1 MRGSLGVRSPF
12 GLTDRRRYLILADD
26 LCDVASK
33 TAQGVLRYG
42 HDDVVAVIDARNA
55 GRRTSDL
62 LLSVRHDAPIIAS
75 FAEAADSGANALLVG
90 VAPDGGTL
98 PSAFRS
104 DILAAIDAGMQVVS
118 GLHEL
123 LSNDA
128 EFVAHAKRSG
138 ATLWD
143 VRVPTAAP
151 TIFSGRAYTV
161 PQTVVLT
168 VGSDCAVGKMTAT
181 LEIERAAKR
190 ARVNAEF
197 VATGQTGILIAGKG
211 TAVDHVISDFV
222 AGAAEELV
230 CDVPAD
236 VSYTLVEGQGSI
248 FHPAYAAVTF
258 GLILGCAPDML
269 VLCHEAGRTSIHGFP
284 EARIPSLSE
293 LVEAHAAYLA
303 MVKPAPTVA
312 IVLNTASLSADD
324 ARAAIAAA
332 EAETG
337 IPVDDLVRFGG
348 DRIWAAIDSAARLL
362 EKGNR
367 LAKRLS
373 S

>member
-1 MRGSLGVRSPF
+1 MGSSIG
-12 GLTDRRRYLILADD
+12 RRYLILADD
-26 LCDVASK
+26 LGSVASK

-42 HDDVVAVIDARNA
+42 HDEVVAVIDAQNA
-55 GRRTSDL
+55 GKRASDL
-62 LLSVRHDAPIIAS
+62 LPSVRHDAPILAS
-75 FAEAADSGANALLVG
+75 YSEAAGLGADALLVG
-90 VAPDGGTL
+90 VAPDGGNL
-98 PSAFRS
+98 PNTFRS
-104 DILAAIDAGMQVVS
+104 AILAAIDAGMEIVS

-123 LSNDA
+123 LGNDA
-128 EFVAHAKRSG
+128 EFATRAKQSG

-143 VRVPTAAP
+143 VRVPTAAHK
-151 TIFSGRAYTV
+151 IFSGRAYSV

-190 ARVNAEF
+190 ARVNAQF

-230 CDVPAD
+230 CDVPAE
-236 VSYTLVEGQGSI
+236 VSHTLVEGQGSI
-248 FHPAYAAVTF
+248 FHPAYAPVTF
-258 GLILGCAPDML
+258 GLILGSAPDLL
-269 VLCHEAGRTSIHGFP
+269 VLCHEAGRTSINGFP
-284 EARIPSLSE
+284 EARIPSLAD
-293 LVEAHAAYLA
+293 LIEAHARYLA

-312 IVLNTASLSADD
+312 IILNTVSLSDKD

-337 IPVDDLVRFGG
+337 LPADDPVRFGG
-348 DRIWAAIDSAARLL
+348 DRIWAAIDRATQLVK
-362 EKGNR
+362 KGNV

>member
-1 MRGSLGVRSPF
+1 MESSIG
-12 GLTDRRRYLILADD
+12 RRYLILTDD

-42 HDDVVAVIDARNA
+42 HDDVVAVIDAKNA
-55 GRRTSDL
+55 GKRTSDL
-62 LLSVRHDAPIIAS
+62 LLSVRHDSPILAS
-75 FAEAADSGANALLVG
+75 FLEAADLDANALLVG
-90 VAPDGGTL
+90 IAPDGGTL
-98 PSAFRS
+98 PSTFRS
-104 DILAAIDAGMQVVS
+104 AILAAIDAGMEIVS

-123 LSNDA
+123 LSHDA
-128 EFVAHAKRSG
+128 EFVARAKRSG
-138 ATLWD
+138 ARLWD
-143 VRVPTAAP
+143 VRVPTGVP
-151 TIFSGRAYTV
+151 KVFSGRAYGV

-190 ARVNAEF
+190 ARVNAQF

-222 AGAAEELV
+222 SGAAEELV
-230 CDVPAD
+230 CDVSAD
-236 VSYTLVEGQGSI
+236 VSHTLVEGQGSI

-258 GLILGCAPDML
+258 GLILGSAPDLL
-269 VLCHEAGRTSIHGFP
+269 VLCHEAGRTSINGFP
-284 EARIPSLSE
+284 SARIPSLSD
-293 LVEAHAAYLA
+293 LIEAHATYLA

-312 IVLNTASLSADD
+312 IILNTVSLSAKD
-324 ARAAIAAA
+324 ARAAIAKA

-337 IPVDDLVRFGG
+337 LPADDPVRFGG
-348 DRIWAAIDSAARLL
+348 DRIWAAIDSATHLL
-362 EKGNR
+362 KKGNA